1 MNRDQLIGFVEK
13 LTRAGVGPKGQLG
26 KLDALSHAVRY
37 YQLMA
42 MPHERTKETTLND
55 KKKKQACETMAKSS
69 FCVEGFPFTKL
80 SIRTAT
86 MDRKS
91 LKETAL
97 LMSTLTALK
106 RLYWFVGILYTD

>member
-1 MNRDQLIGFVEK
+1 M
-13 LTRAGVGPKGQLG
+13 
-26 KLDALSHAVRY
+26 RY
-37 YQLMA
+37 YQLIA
-42 MPHERTKETTLND
+42 MPNERTKETTLND
-55 KKKKQACETMAKSS
+55 EKKKQACETMAKSS

-106 RLYWFVGILYTD
+106 RLYGFVGILYTD